1 MINVCPKCSAVT
13 YDDDGWQ
20 YANKYNSTRFCL
32 CCGTAMDSYKDGWLS
47 DWWIDKEIE
56 KHKEYL
62 ETHNLYAFD

>member
-1 MINVCPKCSAVT
+1 
-13 YDDDGWQ
+13 
-20 YANKYNSTRFCL
+20 
-32 CCGTAMDSYKDGWLS
+32 MDSYKDGWLS